1 MNRKQTKESTK
12 TTDTNEQVL
21 REAVR
26 KSALT
31 RFIALGL
38 KN

>member
-12 TTDTNEQVL
+12 TTETNEQVL

-26 KSALT
+26 KSVH
-31 RFIALGL
+31 GL
-38 KN
+38 